1 MLQGQFVETLEF
13 ISASGTKTTDKPDL
27 MAWIELYIILVTI
40 QDGANAI
47 LRLETTWSQMMME
60 VIYVATQTF
69 DQVYL
74 FQPLVSG
81 SDSNEIFLVLKNA
94 LSERKE
100 YFASMS
106 KLMSKIPDINKI
118 KSILSSP
125 LPEQFVDTM
134 EQKKKEFLMIQT
146 ETLSEIQNHFYL
158 NYSVEKKMDDIQLK
172 LAQWALPDAYS

>member
-1 MLQGQFVETLEF
+1 
-13 ISASGTKTTDKPDL
+13 
-27 MAWIELYIILVTI
+27 
-40 QDGANAI
+40 
-47 LRLETTWSQMMME
+47 
-60 VIYVATQTF
+60 
-69 DQVYL
+69 
-74 FQPLVSG
+74 
-81 SDSNEIFLVLKNA
+81 
-94 LSERKE
+94 
-100 YFASMS
+100 
-106 KLMSKIPDINKI
+106 MSKIPDINKI